1 MHWSCNCFTWYA
13 CCEFLQCA
21 IKKTVSNPQC
31 TINNLYIEEDH
42 FSLYYISKTHICR
55 VCVQC
60 GVILLQQRHL
70 QTYQSSPYSFQKAK
84 KGLGIVNTRLTDQIL
99 SHLHLDRI
107 LCTYIAATIK
117 IPFLKN
123 ICYTITQSNL
133 SDKRKIFLHRIFF
146 LK

>member
-1 MHWSCNCFTWYA
+1 MYNKCLC
-13 CCEFLQCA
+13 
-21 IKKTVSNPQC
+21 I
-31 TINNLYIEEDH
+31 EDH

-55 VCVQC
+55 VCVQY

-99 SHLHLDRI
+99 SHLHLPCI

-117 IPFLKN
+117 IPPHLN
-123 ICYTITQSNL
+123 ICYSITRSNL
-133 SDKRKIFLHRIFF
+133 SDKSKDSPLHRTIFL
-146 LK
+146 K